1 MGRTYVRTLGDCQ
14 KHGLIVEITCK
25 HCGRQAY
32 LAPPDLIGLTSRLG
46 WTIRS
51 YQDLDML
58 MPVMRCKGGRGS
70 FGCGGKGAT
79 VRAVWPHEL
88 KVPAGVPA
96 IAFLNAND
104 RERKRLI
111 RKARG

>member
-1 MGRTYVRTLGDCQ
+1 MGRTYISTLADCRR
-14 KHGLIVEITCK
+14 HGPIIEITYH

-32 LAPPDLIGLTSRLG
+32 LHADDLIGLTSRMG
-46 WTIRS
+46 WTIREHQ
-51 YQDLDML
+51 YLDLL
-58 MPVMRCKGGRGS
+58 QTVLRCNGGRGT
-70 FGCGGKGAT
+70 FGCERKGAK

-96 IAFLNAND
+96 VAFLNADD

-111 RKARG
+111 RIARG